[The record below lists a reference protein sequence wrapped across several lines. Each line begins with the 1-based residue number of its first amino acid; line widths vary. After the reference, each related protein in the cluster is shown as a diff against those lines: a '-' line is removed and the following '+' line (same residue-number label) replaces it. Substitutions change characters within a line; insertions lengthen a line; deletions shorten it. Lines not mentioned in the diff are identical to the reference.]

1 MLKKGILKIIIIIS
15 NMEII
20 IGGRFK
26 ISKKLGAGAFG
37 IAVSGVN
44 MKTNEE
50 VGIKMELMKN
60 PCPML

>member
-1 MLKKGILKIIIIIS
+1 MDHIIA
-15 NMEII
+15 
-20 IGGRFK
+20 GRFK

-50 VGIKMELMKN
+50 VGIKMELMKT
-60 PCPML
+60 P

>member
-1 MLKKGILKIIIIIS
+1 
-15 NMEII
+15 MEII